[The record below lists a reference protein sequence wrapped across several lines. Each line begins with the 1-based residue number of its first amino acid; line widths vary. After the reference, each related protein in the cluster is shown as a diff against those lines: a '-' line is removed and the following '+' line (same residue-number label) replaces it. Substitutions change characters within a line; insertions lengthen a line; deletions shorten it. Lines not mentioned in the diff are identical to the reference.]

1 MGNLRQFI
9 HVLILGFLSSKIAGV
24 TANEGDDVDFAIAGY
39 LPDYRIRSYLYPQ
52 ISEKE
57 TVAIKPPMTD
67 LIIFSLQ
74 PHPRGFFSCCL
85 EQDHYE
91 LVEEFVKST
100 VVSPFSSLPS
110 IRVWVT
116 LGGGGRMEAFP
127 EICADRRLRQRLI
140 GSVLTLRYVVMAN
153 TTTRLLLIAIQEL
166 H

>member
-1 MGNLRQFI
+1 M
-9 HVLILGFLSSKIAGV
+9 GV

-52 ISEKE
+52 LSEKE
-57 TVAIKPPMTD
+57 TIATKPPMTD

-74 PHPRGFFSCCL
+74 PHPRGFFRCCL

-100 VVSPFSSLPS
+100 VVSPFSSSPS

-116 LGGGGRMEAFP
+116 LGGGGRMDAFQ
-127 EICADRRLRQRLI
+127 EICADSRLRQRLI
-140 GSVLTLRYVVMAN
+140 GSVLALRYVLTGRN
-153 TTTRLLLIAIQEL
+153 TTRLLIAIQEL
-166 H
+166 R